1 MILVY
6 KNYKVDIPFEAL
18 SIDKIKI
25 ESSLNNHASLY
36 IKLLTVE
43 GKIQEYINRSME
55 NEKVVVYKDNNEKV
69 FVGKIKKFQMSFES
83 GVEMMELNCISYTND
98 FDIKKNSRTFTNL
111 NMTYNQMI
119 NKVLQNY
126 PKKSFID
133 NVTNGKE
140 IGDFV
145 LQYEET
151 DWEFIKRIATHFN
164 AVILPE
170 VTEDYGRFNFGLP
183 TIGSNKEIKSDEYK
197 VVKNINDYNKHEAL
211 GMEDNFLQEYTKWD
225 IVCKEEFKLGEQVT
239 FNDVSCVV
247 SKIRIETYKEEI
259 RTIYTLA
266 LARGVRTG
274 YKINHKIFGMSIPAT
289 VKEVQGNNM
298 KVNFSIEN
306 NAGGNEKFF
315 TFAIESSSFYCMPEV
330 GSEVH
335 VYFPTNDEKDA
346 IAVHAI
352 RKTGSGAKYAS
363 KTSNPDVKS
372 FSHTAGSNMEL
383 SPSNMNFASD
393 AGGASTVNLSESGD
407 VEINASNITLTATED
422 AQLGMRESSGDEPP
436 FRPTTIDIS
445 AKDSVTISKGGTKVE
460 VVDNINVGG
469 PIIKYDG
476 KIKDAVEVP
485 ADVAKWQSADMQA
498 QIDQINAG
506 AEQYEIQKIE
516 EAKSKVFDG
525 IFTAVVGAAAVVAGA
540 AIIAGA
546 TILTGGLAL
555 AAGSAFIACGIAG
568 ATIGTSQI
576 SEGMSDY
583 SKVQGGDFSKS
594 YNFVRDSLLG
604 GNQALYDGIKY
615 TVTVINGFAVAFVT
629 GGGTAAAASKAGVGF
644 LKGGT
649 IAGLSTLA
657 SDYLD
662 DGKINMPPSAY
673 LDSITK
679 GGTLGSIAEANRPVK
694 PKQKTSL
701 KDKVKNKVKEKK
713 EKVKNAYNSAKNTL
727 KNAKNTA
734 KNAAH
739 KLKEKSKNIYNYLK
753 EKKADP
759 IDAVDGSLYIPAV
772 DIQLPDIHNEFLI
785 ERKYESTNYETGVFG
800 FGWTSNFESYIEEYD
815 DYIEVSCSDGH
826 VEKFN
831 IVDGEYINTKN
842 GAKLYTLNKVKD
854 IWIFKSY
861 SEEKTYKYN
870 ELGKLINVIDR
881 YGNTLTITYI
891 DKNIETITTF
901 SNYKLFFTCK
911 DNKVIQIKDE
921 LGRTVQYKYD
931 GDYLTEVVHVDQ
943 GITRYNYDDNGYIS
957 YVTDQNGQTYIKN
970 FFDKE
975 GRVIRQEYPDG
986 DFVEI
991 SYDEGERENTFY
1003 YHNSGRVEKVRY
1015 NEDALITKSIY
1026 EDGST
1031 KEYGYDEYQNRNYE
1045 KDRNGNI
1052 TRREFNIYGSL
1063 LKEELPNGLIKEFI
1077 YDEDQN
1083 LIKEFDNE
1091 GKEVLYTYDKTG
1103 NLLEEK
1109 TKISVGKWKTE
1120 KFTYDSFG
1128 RVLTKT
1134 DANNNTI
1141 KYEYAIGDSLNEK
1154 IGKDPVKVVTGSG
1167 YVYEYSYDNVGRNT
1181 EIKTDYGTIEFGYNN
1196 LDYVAKIKDA
1206 NGNITKKSYDKMGN
1220 LIRVDTPNGIVKD
1233 IAEGEGYHYE
1243 YDHMDRLISIKNPLG
1258 YVQRSIRDS
1267 EGNIIKE
1274 VNPNY
1279 YDSSTKDGKGIE
1291 FVYDKDNRKIKTI
1304 YPDGG
1309 VERLFYD
1316 PNGNVIRHIS
1326 PEYYNEET
1334 DDGLGYSY
1342 TYDSL
1347 NRLKEVI
1354 NEEGI
1359 IEKTFEYD
1367 HHGNIIK
1374 ETEVDGTSTLYKY
1387 DLLGNVIEKK
1397 VPVELENVDNA
1408 NDAKYAYDV
1417 NDANNAFDA
1426 FDVKEYK
1433 NISANTKY
1441 NVTYYEY
1448 DNNGNKVLEKHGI
1461 NLVSEDEVCLKCNE
1475 INFKYDSE
1483 NRLIEVSD
1491 KYGAKARYKYDCLN
1505 HKTYES
1511 FKINDDTTKVIHYI
1525 YDKVGNLIER
1535 KEELSSRFISPDK
1548 RNSTVWSSTKYE
1560 YDKNGNIIKITT
1572 PNGYE
1577 IGRVYDEIDRVIEE
1591 YQVDDV
1597 NGIFRAKVYEYDKAD
1612 NIIALREF
1620 SGSDAKEITKKYLGE
1635 YNYNLKFFDRYNK
1648 KKENEKLFAEKNFNF
1663 DKKKKEYKYDEQNR
1677 LTHFVNA
1684 SGNTTRLFYDKND
1697 RIIKQVLPEQYDIN
1711 SDDGV
1716 GTTYKYNPKG
1726 QVVEVINGLGE
1737 IVTQNTYD
1745 PKGNLKSTIDGEKNK
1760 VEYTYTLL
1768 GQIKDITT
1776 PNSRKENKK
1785 AQSYSYD
1792 ARGNITGVIDGN
1804 GNETS
1809 YVLDDW
1815 GRIIQINTPEGGVE
1829 KYTYDYAGNITST
1842 TDANGGTIEYIY
1854 NSLRQVSEIKD
1865 QEGNSEYF
1873 YYDKEGNLTK
1883 RIDRNGNHQDRSYN
1897 IDKNIVSL
1905 EAYKLNKEDLEKNKL
1920 NVVRQKLKYNPD
1932 GTLSNANFNN
1942 MYYNYEY
1949 NVEGLLEKKSTSGKT
1964 LLEYTYDKN
1973 NNIKSIKD
1981 ITGKS
1986 SIYTYDKAN
1995 RLKTIQ
2001 DENNNIQAQYEYYGN
2016 DNIKSVTLGNGV
2028 KTDYTYDGDGNVES
2042 LVTVTLSGEVLVDY
2056 SYAYDLNGNRLQKV
2070 SSKHKNYYSYDS
2082 MNRLVDSSYD
2092 GRKESF
2098 TYDKV
2103 GNRLTKTTNDI
2114 TEKYVYNVKNQL
2126 KEVYQEKGNSTHL
2139 RSLSKFDLAK
2149 YKIWSLTYDKQ
2160 GNTLKEDTNSGTN
2173 SFEYNALNQQ
2183 VKAITKD
2190 GNTLVNRYDAEGLR
2204 YEVEENDK
2212 LSKFIFHN
2220 DEVLVETDETDDI
2233 VSRFIRGY
2241 DIVAADVKDGRYYYS
2256 VDEQGST
2263 EFITDV
2269 TGKVRN
2275 EYRYDAFGNV
2285 LEAKEDIHNRITYT
2299 GQQFDNVTQQY
2310 YLRARFYNPLLSRFT
2325 QEDEYRGD
2333 GLNLYAYC
2341 ENNPVVYYDPS
2352 GYMCSKK
2359 INQYNKKR
2367 AKEKNSGKK
2376 LISPLNSKQQKKYND
2391 ARKRG
2396 IGAAESYYIATGKN
2410 PLDTIGSKYMVK
2422 REEDKIINYYQNATR
2437 KYYKN
2442 RKGTGS
2448 AHKVGSWT
2456 HGDVASDMNN
2466 NFIPKN
2472 KKYLPYIEDIQI
2484 EQNYLNGRMI
2494 NNNAKGSSRV
2504 DMLISNKVNKNI
2516 VVADIKTG
2524 RARYRGKQKR
2534 KNENNINGF
2543 NSRNRYTFTHIEI
2556 KP

>member
-1 MILVY
+1 M
-6 KNYKVDIPFEAL
+6 
-18 SIDKIKI
+18 
-25 ESSLNNHASLY
+25 
-36 IKLLTVE
+36 
-43 GKIQEYINRSME
+43 
-55 NEKVVVYKDNNEKV
+55 
-69 FVGKIKKFQMSFES
+69 
-83 GVEMMELNCISYTND
+83 
-98 FDIKKNSRTFTNL
+98 
-111 NMTYNQMI
+111 
-119 NKVLQNY
+119 
-126 PKKSFID
+126 
-133 NVTNGKE
+133 
-140 IGDFV
+140 
-145 LQYEET
+145 
-151 DWEFIKRIATHFN
+151 
-164 AVILPE
+164 
-170 VTEDYGRFNFGLP
+170 
-183 TIGSNKEIKSDEYK
+183 
-197 VVKNINDYNKHEAL
+197 
-211 GMEDNFLQEYTKWD
+211 
-225 IVCKEEFKLGEQVT
+225 
-239 FNDVSCVV
+239 
-247 SKIRIETYKEEI
+247 
-259 RTIYTLA
+259 
-266 LARGVRTG
+266 
-274 YKINHKIFGMSIPAT
+274 
-289 VKEVQGNNM
+289 
-298 KVNFSIEN
+298 
-306 NAGGNEKFF
+306 
-315 TFAIESSSFYCMPEV
+315 
-330 GSEVH
+330 
-335 VYFPTNDEKDA
+335 
-346 IAVHAI
+346 
-352 RKTGSGAKYAS
+352 
-363 KTSNPDVKS
+363 
-372 FSHTAGSNMEL
+372 
-383 SPSNMNFASD
+383 
-393 AGGASTVNLSESGD
+393 
-407 VEINASNITLTATED
+407 
-422 AQLGMRESSGDEPP
+422 
-436 FRPTTIDIS
+436 
-445 AKDSVTISKGGTKVE
+445 
-460 VVDNINVGG
+460 
-469 PIIKYDG
+469 
-476 KIKDAVEVP
+476 
-485 ADVAKWQSADMQA
+485 
-498 QIDQINAG
+498 
-506 AEQYEIQKIE
+506 
-516 EAKSKVFDG
+516 
-525 IFTAVVGAAAVVAGA
+525 
-540 AIIAGA
+540 
-546 TILTGGLAL
+546 
-555 AAGSAFIACGIAG
+555 
-568 ATIGTSQI
+568 
-576 SEGMSDY
+576 
-583 SKVQGGDFSKS
+583 
-594 YNFVRDSLLG
+594 
-604 GNQALYDGIKY
+604 
-615 TVTVINGFAVAFVT
+615 
-629 GGGTAAAASKAGVGF
+629 
-644 LKGGT
+644 
-649 IAGLSTLA
+649 
-657 SDYLD
+657 
-662 DGKINMPPSAY
+662 
-673 LDSITK
+673 
-679 GGTLGSIAEANRPVK
+679 
-694 PKQKTSL
+694 
-701 KDKVKNKVKEKK
+701 
-713 EKVKNAYNSAKNTL
+713 
-727 KNAKNTA
+727 
-734 KNAAH
+734 
-739 KLKEKSKNIYNYLK
+739 
-753 EKKADP
+753 
-759 IDAVDGSLYIPAV
+759 
-772 DIQLPDIHNEFLI
+772 LPDIHDEFKI
-785 ERKYESTNYETGVFG
+785 ERKYESTNPRVGALG
-800 FGWTSNFESYIEEYD
+800 KCWTTNFETQLQINGTEAN
-815 DYIEVSCSDGH
+815 VLCTDGH
-826 VEKFN
+826 VETFK
-831 IVDGEYINTKN
+831 YIADEWVNDKG
-842 GAKLYTLNKVKD
+842 GAEIYTLKREKD
-854 IWIFKSY
+854 YFIFRANQ
-861 SEEKTYKYN
+861 EKRTYQYDSTGKLLKIIDKTGN
-870 ELGKLINVIDR
+870 ELNLTYVENNID
-881 YGNTLTITYI
+881 TL
-891 DKNIETITTF
+891 TTF
-901 SNYKLFFTCK
+901 SNYKLFFTYK

-943 GITRYNYDDNGYIS
+943 GITRYTYDEEGYINS
-957 YVTDQNGQTYIKN
+957 ITDQNGQTYTKN

-975 GRVIRQEYPDG
+975 GRVIRQDFPG
-986 DFVEI
+986 DDRCDI
-991 SYDEGERENTFY
+991 TYDDSEKEVTFTY
-1003 YHNSGRVEKVRY
+1003 KQSKRVERTRF
-1015 NEDALITKSIY
+1015 NEDGLVTHVFY
-1026 EDGST
+1026 EDGT
-1031 KEYGYDEYQNRNYE
+1031 AEEYGYDEYQNRNYE

-1052 TRREFNIYGSL
+1052 TKREFNIYGNL
-1063 LKEELPNGLIKEFI
+1063 LKEELPNGLVKEFI
-1077 YDEDQN
+1077 YDEEQN

-1091 GKEVLYTYDKTG
+1091 GKEILNTYDKLG
-1103 NLLEEK
+1103 NLIEKK

-1258 YVQRSIRDS
+1258 QVQRSIRDS

-1274 VNPNY
+1274 VNPNF

-1326 PEYYNEET
+1326 PEYYNEAT

-1354 NEEGI
+1354 NEEDI
-1359 IEKTFEYD
+1359 TEKTFEYD
-1367 HHGNIIK
+1367 LHGNIIK

-1397 VPVELENVDNA
+1397 VPVELENANNA

-1417 NDANNAFDA
+1417 NDANDA
-1426 FDVKEYK
+1426 FDVKKYK
-1433 NISANTKY
+1433 NIRY

-1448 DNNGNKVLEKHGI
+1448 DNNGNKILEKHGI
-1461 NLVSEDEVCLKCNE
+1461 DLVSEDEVCLKCHE
-1475 INFKYDSE
+1475 ISFVYDKE

-1491 KYGAKARYKYDCLN
+1491 KFGAKARYKYDCLN

-1525 YDKVGNLIER
+1525 YDKVGNLIEQ

-1548 RNSTVWSSTKYE
+1548 KNSTVWSSTKYE
-1560 YDKNGNIIKITT
+1560 YDKNGNITKIIT

-1620 SGSDAKEITKKYLGE
+1620 SGSDAKDITKKYLGE
-1635 YNYNLKFFDRYNK
+1635 YDYNLKFFDRYNK
-1648 KKENEKLFAEKNFNF
+1648 KKENEKLFAEKNFDF

-1697 RIIKQVLPEQYDIN
+1697 RIIKQVLPEQYDAS

-1854 NSLRQVSEIKD
+1854 NSLGQVSEIKD

-1964 LLEYTYDKN
+1964 LLEYTYDKD

-1986 SIYTYDKAN
+1986 SKYTYDKAN
-1995 RLKTIQ
+1995 RLKTIK
-2001 DENNNIQAQYEYYGN
+2001 DEEDKVQAEYTYFNN

-2028 KTDYTYDGDGNVES
+2028 KTEYSYDGDGNVES
-2042 LVTVTLSGEVLVDY
+2042 LVTVTSNGEVLVDY

-2070 SSKHKNYYSYDS
+2070 SSKHNNYYSYDS

-2092 GRKESF
+2092 DRKESF

-2114 TEKYVYNVKNQL
+2114 TEKYIYNVKNQL
-2126 KEVYQEKGNSTHL
+2126 KEIQGKGTKTIFTL
-2139 RSLSKFDLAK
+2139 
-2149 YKIWSLTYDKQ
+2149 DKQ
-2160 GNTLKEDTNSGTN
+2160 GNTLKEETNTGVN

-2183 VKAITKD
+2183 VKAITKE
-2190 GNTLVNRYDAEGLR
+2190 GNILVNRYDSEGLR
-2204 YEVEENDK
+2204 YEIEENEK
-2212 LSKFIFHN
+2212 LSKFIFN
-2220 DEVLVETDETDDI
+2220 KNGDTLVELDQDNEV

-2241 DIVAADVKDGRYYYS
+2241 EIVATDVKDNRYYYS

-2263 EFITDV
+2263 EFITDE
-2269 TGKVRN
+2269 TYNIKN
-2275 EYRYDAFGNV
+2275 EYRYDAFGNI
-2285 LEAKEDIHNRITYT
+2285 LESKEDIHNRITYT
-2299 GQQFDNVTQQY
+2299 GQQFDNITQQY
-2310 YLRARFYNPLLSRFT
+2310 YLRARFYNPVIGRFT
-2325 QEDEYRGD
+2325 QEDSYRGD

-2341 ENNPVVYYDPS
+2341 ENNPVGYYDSS
-2352 GYMCSKK
+2352 GYSACNSKK
-2359 INQYNKKR
+2359 NNFNEYRKNKKSSQLP
-2367 AKEKNSGKK
+2367 KEGDRGHWVGEKGNSAYVPSDPKIKK
-2376 LISPLNSKQQKKYND
+2376 ELKKY
-2391 ARKRG
+2391 G
-2396 IGAAESYYIATGKN
+2396 IDRI
-2410 PLDTIGSKYMVK
+2410 
-2422 REEDKIINYYQNATR
+2422 
-2437 KYYKN
+2437 YYKN
-2442 RKGTGS
+2442 GEVDFTPVALETVQIHNMSGESSKKDARRYNFKSADNELVRKLNEQGS
-2448 AHKVGSWT
+2448 KLTV
-2456 HGDVASDMNN
+2456 SD
-2466 NFIPKN
+2466 IKKLR
-2472 KKYLPYIEDIQI
+2472 KKYRLTWHECNDMKTMQ
-2484 EQNYLNGRMI
+2484 LV
-2494 NNNAKGSSRV
+2494 SS
-2504 DMLISNKVNKNI
+2504 KVNLYFGH
-2516 VVADIKTG
+2516 TG
-2524 RARYRGKQKR
+2524 GIGEINMLFDLLEGKF
-2534 KNENNINGF
+2534 NN
-2543 NSRNRYTFTHIEI
+2543 
-2556 KP
+2556 